1 MIFFILIKEIIC
13 VLLRNNCFNYFHVF
27 ETEIKRMSVFVGRY
41 ECLYNTTTGPHIT
54 WDRIDYIKPYPNM
67 QVPTNKTYKCE
78 NQQVDVICCV
88 HSDYNIQWVQNKK
101 MLSNSKYLSEM
112 ETVIL

>member
-1 MIFFILIKEIIC
+1 
-13 VLLRNNCFNYFHVF
+13 
-27 ETEIKRMSVFVGRY
+27 MSVFFLGRY

-67 QVPTNKTYKCE
+67 QVPNNKIYKCE

-88 HSDYNIQWVQNKK
+88 DSDYTIQWVQDKK
-101 MLSNSKYLSEM
+101 MLSSSKFLSET